1 MGIERNTARFLL
13 QSARDHGPLGR
24 VLTIGRQSLFLNAA
38 DHARLAREFGLD
50 PATVA
55 AVRAD
60 PGADYVEP
68 FLKAF
73 CGATAV
79 DSVDVSDYE
88 GATHVHDMNLPLPEG
103 LKGGYDTVIDAGSLE
118 HILNFPVAIKSMM
131 EAARPG
137 GRVLVQTPA
146 NNYFGHG
153 FYQFSPELFFRVF
166 SAPQGFR
173 TRRVVVFEH
182 FFPCHFFEAPWFEV
196 RDPDAVQS
204 RVQLVGKR
212 PLLMM
217 VEAEKLENRPIFETI
232 PQQSDYARAWSRG
245 DATAGLVHRNLP
257 LGRRIKE
264 ILLRLPLSWVGHLW
278 LQHLANHRNRPSLG
292 NRKFFKREGRG

>member
-13 QSARDHGPLGR
+13 QSVRASGPLGR
-24 VLTIGRQSLFLNAA
+24 ALTLGRQSLFLNAG
-38 DHARLAREFGLD
+38 DHARLGREFGLD
-50 PATVA
+50 PAKAA

-60 PGADYVEP
+60 PGADYAEP

-88 GATHVHDMNLPLPEG
+88 RATHVHDMNLPLPRA
-103 LKGGYDTVIDAGSLE
+103 LKGQYDTAIDAGSLE
-118 HILNFPVAIKSMM
+118 HIFNFPTAVKSMM
-131 EAARPG
+131 EAVRPG
-137 GRVLVQTPA
+137 GRVLIQTPA

-196 RDPDAVQS
+196 RDPDEARA

-217 VEAEKLENRPIFETI
+217 VEAEKVEERPIFETP
-232 PQQSDYARAWSRG
+232 PQQSDYTRAWARG

-257 LGRRIKE
+257 LGRRLKE
-264 ILLRLPLSWVGHLW
+264 RLLRLPLAWVGHLW
-278 LQHLANHRNRPSLG
+278 LQHLANHRNKPSLS
-292 NRKFFKREGRG
+292 NRKFYTREDGG